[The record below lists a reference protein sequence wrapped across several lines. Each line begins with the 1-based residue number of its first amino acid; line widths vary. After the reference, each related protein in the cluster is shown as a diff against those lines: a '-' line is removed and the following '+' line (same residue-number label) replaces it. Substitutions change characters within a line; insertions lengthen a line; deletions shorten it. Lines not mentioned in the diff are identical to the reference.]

1 MCSNPMNMAINPFF
15 KFVCIEKNNLFTKGP
30 IYKTDD
36 NEVNLSGWEFEWEK
50 TYSWR
55 PHDDKEK

>member
-1 MCSNPMNMAINPFF
+1 
-15 KFVCIEKNNLFTKGP
+15 VCIEKNNLFTKGP